1 MSSLSDSTLRED
13 FEKITEFLY
22 DNRQSMTDASYV
34 SLMELLQKTEKKI
47 PINEGYLARI
57 KRLYNQHSY
66 LIKNSVCTLQV
77 VCKNKDC
84 KQPPSKKIAFGMPTN
99 QEELCEDMCCFHDS
113 LNVTIS
119 CNEDYSLS
127 VIEMS
132 TNEKLI
138 IVAGSYTCYRHIVTS
153 YSIKNLYDMLCTL
166 VVLDDTKGQKPILN
180 LYAVKNSCSC
190 SN

>member
-99 QEELCEDMCCFHDS
+99 QEELCENMCCFHDS
-113 LNVTIS
+113 LNGSITIHYILLKIFTI
-119 CNEDYSLS
+119 CYAHSLCLT
-127 VIEMS
+127 IL
-132 TNEKLI
+132 K
-138 IVAGSYTCYRHIVTS
+138 A
-153 YSIKNLYDMLCTL
+153 KN
-166 VVLDDTKGQKPILN
+166 QF
-180 LYAVKNSCSC
+180 
-190 SN
+190 